1 MVAPDIDPRTQCR
14 DHAVTGRLADAGT
27 AHPGTYG
34 GTNGDA
40 GQLSG
45 TRGHS
50 GTNPDLR
57 TGDGRVIS
65 GTHEANTRAHGGP
78 DTNED
83 RPDTG
88 VHPRY
93 TPDRCD
99 GGTHGDTYPGTTVDS
114 DLHPTP
120 TECLGSSQSNRRCG
134 EMTQTKFK

>member
-1 MVAPDIDPRTQCR
+1 MFAPDIDPRTQCR

-88 VHPRY
+88 VHARY
-93 TPDRCD
+93 THDRGD
-99 GGTHGDTYPGTTVDS
+99 GGTHGVTDPGTVDS
-114 DLHPTP
+114 DLHPTS
-120 TECLGSSQSNRRCG
+120 TECLGSSQPNRRCG